1 MYVMTMN
8 PEQWLSRLKEMLS
21 VALLVR
27 HQSQLSAKARHCFG
41 SSAQEYQHIKLRYK
55 KAHQKVG

>member
-27 HQSQLSAKARHCFG
+27 HQNQLSAKARHWFG
-41 SSAQEYQHIKLRYK
+41 SSAQEYRRIKLGYK